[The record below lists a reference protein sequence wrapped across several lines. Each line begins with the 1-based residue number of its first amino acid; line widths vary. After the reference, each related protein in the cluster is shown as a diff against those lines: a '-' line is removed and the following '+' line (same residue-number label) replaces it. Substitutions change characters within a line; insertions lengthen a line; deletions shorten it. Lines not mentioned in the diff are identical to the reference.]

1 MKCSPDCTENTVKP
15 VNIHRQAEA
24 ELDAAIAHY
33 EGEQIG
39 LGADFLAEVQRTTK
53 LIQQFPQLGTPYQ
66 DSEFRTR
73 KVKRFPYILV
83 YCELADSIWLMAV
96 GHSKRRPGYWLG
108 RAP

>member
-1 MKCSPDCTENTVKP
+1 VKR

-33 EGEQIG
+33 EGEQKG
-39 LGADFLAEVQRTTK
+39 VGAEFLAEVHRTKK
-53 LIQQFPQLGTPYQ
+53 LIEQFPQLGTPYL
-66 DSEFRTR
+66 DTEFRTR

-96 GHSKRRPGYWLG
+96 AHGKKRPGYWLG